1 MHLKI
6 KFKAKKK
13 KKKKESYLLP
23 IQILGNT
30 RLLSKK
36 EKEKKIMITI
46 KDDIEEFAWDP
57 NQIKTKYMKPNSKGN
72 S

>member
-1 MHLKI
+1 MGLKI

-13 KKKKESYLLP
+13 KNKKKSYLLP

-36 EKEKKIMITI
+36 EKKITITI
-46 KDDIEEFAWDP
+46 KDDTEEFA
-57 NQIKTKYMKPNSKGN
+57 
-72 S
+72 